1 MFELAD
7 RLIGIFKT
15 NDITK
20 CLTFAKNKD
29 EENEKEMENNN
40 MKNNNKSKK

>member
-20 CLTFAKNKD
+20 CLSIEQKSQKENEEKNKTT
-29 EENEKEMENNN
+29 
-40 MKNNNKSKK
+40 KKIV

>member
-20 CLTFAKNKD
+20 CLSIEQKNLNQNEDKNK
-29 EENEKEMENNN
+29 NIS
-40 MKNNNKSKK
+40 SKKHV